1 MDKESLL
8 ELIKSPM
15 QFETKTLSSIDET
28 IEQYPYFQP
37 LYAIK
42 LKLLKHYGSF
52 HYNRFLKETA
62 ARTQDRAVLFDFIT
76 SEKFSQLEIAHKIDL
91 MIEHERENAEFEINE
106 EIADQIND
114 PDLFIEKEPAPKEEA
129 GKPLDFNPSETHSF
143 KEWLK
148 LTQIQPLEEKKDTRE
163 QFVANPQFQVI
174 DEFIKNNPKIVPTK
188 SYETS
193 DKIKAKHEP
202 SSSLMT
208 ETLARVYTEQ
218 KRYDK
223 AIQAFKILILNNPE
237 KSTFFA
243 DQIQE
248 IERLK
253 ENKL

>member
-1 MDKESLL
+1 MDKETLL
-8 ELIKSPM
+8 NLIKSPM
-15 QFETKTLSSIDET
+15 QFETRTLNSIDEV
-28 IEQYPYFQP
+28 IEQYPYFQS

-76 SEKFSQLEIAHKIDL
+76 SKEFSQLEIANQIDL
-91 MIEHERENAEFEINE
+91 LIEHERANTEFEINE
-106 EIADQIND
+106 ELATQIND
-114 PDLFIEKEPAPKEEA
+114 PELFVEKDPSSLAET
-129 GKPLDFNPSETHSF
+129 GRPLDFNASETHSF

-148 LTQIQPLEEKKDTRE
+148 LTQIQPLQEKKEVRE
-163 QFVANPQFQVI
+163 QFTENPQFQVI
-174 DEFIKNNPKIVPTK
+174 DEFIKNNPKIVPTR

-193 DKIKAKHEP
+193 EKIKARHEP

-208 ETLARVYTEQ
+208 ETLARVYIEQ

-237 KSTFFA
+237 KSSFFA

>member
-1 MDKESLL
+1 MEKEKVLN
-8 ELIKSPM
+8 LIKSPTN
-15 QFETKTLSSIDET
+15 FEFNSLNGIEEV
-28 IEQYPYFQP
+28 IEQYPFFQP
-37 LYAIK
+37 IYAVK

-52 HYNRFLKETA
+52 NYNRFLKETA
-62 ARTQDRAVLFDFIT
+62 VRTQDRSVLFDFIT
-76 SEKFSQLEIAHKIDL
+76 SKEFSQLQIANKIDIL
-91 MIEHERENAEFEINE
+91 IERENAEIELDIDE
-106 EIADQIND
+106 EVVNQIND
-114 PDLFIEKEPAPKEEA
+114 PDLFVEKEASSPEKG
-129 GKPLDFNPSETHSF
+129 GKPLEFNTTETHSF

-148 LTQIQPLEEKKDTRE
+148 LTQLKPLEEKKEKQEDLK
-163 QFVANPQFQVI
+163 ANPQFQVI

-202 SSSLMT
+202 SSTLMT
-208 ETLARVYTEQ
+208 ETLARVYMEQ

-237 KSTFFA
+237 KSSFFA

-253 ENKL
+253 ENK

>member
-1 MDKESLL
+1 MEKDTLL
-8 ELIKSPM
+8 DLIKTPIK
-15 QFETKTLSSIDET
+15 FEIKTSSFIDEAM
-28 IEQYPYFQP
+28 EKYPYFQP
-37 LYAIK
+37 LYALK

-52 HYNRFLKETA
+52 NYNRFLKKTA
-62 ARTQDRAVLFDFIT
+62 ARTQDRAVLFDYIT
-76 SEKFSQLEIAHKIDL
+76 SEEFSQLEIATRIDL
-91 MIEHERENAEFEINE
+91 LIKHEKENAEFEINE
-106 EIADQIND
+106 EMVEQIND
-114 PDLFIEKEPAPKEEA
+114 PELFVEKETTPTKET
-129 GKPLDFNPSETHSF
+129 GKPLNFNSSETHSF

-148 LTQIQPLEEKKDTRE
+148 LTQIEPLEEKQDTRE
-163 QFVANPQFQVI
+163 KFVANPQFQVI

-193 DKIKAKHEP
+193 EKIIAKHEP

-208 ETLARVYTEQ
+208 ETLARVYMEQ

-253 ENKL
+253 ENKI

>member
-1 MDKESLL
+1 MEKDTLL
-8 ELIKSPM
+8 DLIKSPVK
-15 QFETKTLSSIDET
+15 FEVNTLDLINEALDH
-28 IEQYPYFQP
+28 YPYFQP

-42 LKLLKHYGSF
+42 LKLLKHKESF

-62 ARTQDRAVLFDFIT
+62 ARTQDRSVLFDLIT
-76 SEKFSQLEIAHKIDL
+76 SEEFSQLNIANRIDL
-91 MIEHERENAEFEINE
+91 LIEKEKESNLFEINE
-106 EIADQIND
+106 EVVNQIND
-114 PDLFIEKEPAPKEEA
+114 PELFVEKETYEGENTT
-129 GKPLDFNPSETHSF
+129 GRPLEFNASETHSF

-148 LTQIQPLEEKKDTRE
+148 LTQIQPLEDKKE
-163 QFVANPQFQVI
+163 VKEAFVENPQFQVI
-174 DEFIKNNPKIVPTK
+174 DEFIRNNPKIEPTK

-193 DKIKAKHEP
+193 EKIRARHEP

-208 ETLARVYTEQ
+208 ETLARVYMEQ

-253 ENKL
+253 ENK

>member
-1 MDKESLL
+1 MKKETLL
-8 ELIKSPM
+8 DLIKSPM
-15 QFETKTLSSIDET
+15 QFETKTLHAIEEVL
-28 IEQYPYFQP
+28 EQYPYFQP
-37 LYAIK
+37 LYAVK

-76 SEKFSQLEIAHKIDL
+76 SEEFAQLEIAHKIDL
-91 MIEHERENAEFEINE
+91 LIKHENESAAFEINE
-106 EIADQIND
+106 ALANQISD
-114 PDLFIEKEPAPKEEA
+114 PELFVEKEIPSGPDT
-129 GKPLDFNPSETHSF
+129 GKPLDFNASETHSF

-148 LTQIQPLEEKKDTRE
+148 LTQIQPLEEKQNTQE
-163 QFVANPQFQVI
+163 NIIENPQFQVI

-188 SYETS
+188 SFETS
-193 DKIKAKHEP
+193 EKIKARHEP

-237 KSTFFA
+237 KSSFFA